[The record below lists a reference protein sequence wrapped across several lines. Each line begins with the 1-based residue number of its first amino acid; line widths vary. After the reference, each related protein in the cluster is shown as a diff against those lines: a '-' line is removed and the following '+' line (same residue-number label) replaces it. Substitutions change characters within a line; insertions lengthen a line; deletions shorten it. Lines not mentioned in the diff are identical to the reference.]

1 MITLNNFARMTK
13 AELASMIDAY
23 ADAKASG
30 NKYLV
35 QKMIEELE
43 QALTEVCDSVDMP
56 PMEIPKPPQD
66 LPPLTPPAPPE
77 REAVSAEY

>member
-1 MITLNNFARMTK
+1 MTK

-35 QKMIEELE
+35 QKMIEDLE
-43 QALTEVCDSVDMP
+43 MALNEVCDSSDMP
-56 PMEIPKPPQD
+56 PAEVPKPPHD
-66 LPPLTPPAPPE
+66 LPPLTPPGTPVIPTEPE
-77 REAVSAEY
+77 KVPVGVEY

>member
-1 MITLNNFARMTK
+1 MTK
-13 AELASMIDAY
+13 AELAAAIDAY

-43 QALTEVCDSVDMP
+43 GILNGLFGPDSESAEGA
-56 PMEIPKPPQD
+56 EIPEV
-66 LPPLTPPAPPE
+66 PE
-77 REAVSAEY
+77 EY

>member
-43 QALTEVCDSVDMP
+43 VTLDQICDSGEPVP
-56 PMEIPKPPQD
+56 AEIPQPPHT
-66 LPPLTPPAPPE
+66 LPPLTPPVAPAP
-77 REAVSAEY
+77 APVGAEY

>member
-1 MITLNNFARMTK
+1 MTK

-43 QALTEVCDSVDMP
+43 GVLNEICDGPTSAPQP
-56 PMEIPKPPQD
+56 PHE
-66 LPPLTPPAPPE
+66 LPSLTPPQPD
-77 REAVSAEY
+77 EY